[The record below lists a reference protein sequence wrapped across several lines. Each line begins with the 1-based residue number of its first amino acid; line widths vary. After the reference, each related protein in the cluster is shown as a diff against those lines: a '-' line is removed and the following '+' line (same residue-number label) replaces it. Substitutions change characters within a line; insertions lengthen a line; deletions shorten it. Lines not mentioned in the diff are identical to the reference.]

1 MHREFRP
8 QDMHQQPLIA
18 RGGFFGTDCGCLRCA
33 FSGWRRPSRD
43 PGPNKLLSHNDNRR
57 PGHSRESTLS
67 HRHPFFSMPLSFDA
81 NPLRNRGKNRSV
93 GTRALSGHYLWL
105 AALSCVLTM
114 EAFLIGEIRLTGTRV
129 AFSQTC
135 STGVH
140 PPGKDREN
148 LNQRGPESWGWSGMI
163 AEMFNPGKACSIGL
177 SRRAPWRTGEP
188 GWLAMD

>member
-1 MHREFRP
+1 
-8 QDMHQQPLIA
+8 
-18 RGGFFGTDCGCLRCA
+18 
-33 FSGWRRPSRD
+33 
-43 PGPNKLLSHNDNRR
+43 
-57 PGHSRESTLS
+57 
-67 HRHPFFSMPLSFDA
+67 
-81 NPLRNRGKNRSV
+81 
-93 GTRALSGHYLWL
+93 
-105 AALSCVLTM
+105 M

-188 GWLAMD
+188 GGSQCTKAEEAATMAINVQGLQGHWNQLKGDVKK

>member
-1 MHREFRP
+1 
-8 QDMHQQPLIA
+8 
-18 RGGFFGTDCGCLRCA
+18 
-33 FSGWRRPSRD
+33 
-43 PGPNKLLSHNDNRR
+43 
-57 PGHSRESTLS
+57 
-67 HRHPFFSMPLSFDA
+67 
-81 NPLRNRGKNRSV
+81 
-93 GTRALSGHYLWL
+93 
-105 AALSCVLTM
+105 M

-188 GWLAMD
+188 VWLAMETLRRLRRWRSTFRGYRATGTS